1 MGDDN
6 LPKTYFLP
14 GTVVNCSP
22 LAFGL
27 YSVSGDQAMA
37 AADWGEWAAGSV
49 LGFGHFQIIHINT
62 GTAARPAHR
71 K

>member
-1 MGDDN
+1 M
-6 LPKTYFLP
+6 
-14 GTVVNCSP
+14 P
-22 LAFGL
+22 LA
-27 YSVSGDQAMA
+27 YSISGDQAKA

-49 LGFGHFQIIHINT
+49 LGFGHFQIVHTNT